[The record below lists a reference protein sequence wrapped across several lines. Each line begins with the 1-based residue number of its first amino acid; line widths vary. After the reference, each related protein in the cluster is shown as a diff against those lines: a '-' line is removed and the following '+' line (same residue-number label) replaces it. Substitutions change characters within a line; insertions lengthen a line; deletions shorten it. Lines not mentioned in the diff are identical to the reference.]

1 MSDALCGPSNAVQN
15 LAKHSSVDRTLQQD
29 RLVSRQSPSEAFRS
43 YDPNGSSL
51 DPEFEA
57 FQNGGSAFAGPS
69 WAAPSF
75 SHPQAQSQPSFQPF
89 SPPSSAA
96 WTQDFQRLAIS
107 SPQQTQLQAAPQAW
121 HNHFGQH
128 AHHSA
133 PSHASSSHMQMPSA
147 RFQSPHVFGPMQAAP
162 HYASQPLDSHQQQLN
177 LPQDHFDEA
186 AFEAAFDA
194 ALQDASLDQDF
205 AMQENDNVDL
215 DLADPD
221 SFDPI
226 LAYPPTVT
234 DCPLKDF
241 DFDSFRIDIY
251 PHLPLFRLGLANA
264 LVVNTDESLHRA
276 AKIVAALIQH
286 PQTMDPIQA
295 MLFRPLLSALN
306 DPKRSLFA
314 QRYGFE
320 PALNEML
327 DRLAQQTEN
336 TRLNIDAPTER
347 LLASYA
353 DLLWQRSESNH
364 LEPTDVPR
372 SADNAYWLDKF
383 FHDEGITSTQ
393 NITQHSANILSE
405 SLNRQVLTNHT
416 SQALNRV
423 LDIEYEVY
431 SKRSAVSNMSLQQPT
446 STRER
451 EAMLFDMM
459 DHVLAAPETI
469 EMLEAVTSAHPFQA
483 STAQE
488 QNPRSSNHALQDYQI
503 QLMLLEQQNVRRR
516 RLEAERLYK
525 PVLEDDMLD
534 DLTNEELDQDQKDLD
549 RQNDDE
555 LAQTAANLLERVS
568 DNQSSKFKNSAFLGL
583 MRQLADREIRVEGD
597 KMVPTNMSDA
607 LGHDRPAASVT
618 QDGQDVIDILSQ
630 PGSLADQGMTCFS
643 FIPQDHEF
651 MMTTPFASADD
662 Y

>member
-43 YDPNGSSL
+43 YDPNVSSL

-57 FQNGGSAFAGPS
+57 FQNGGPAFAGPS
-69 WAAPSF
+69 WAASSF
-75 SHPQAQSQPSFQPF
+75 SHLQAQPQPSFQPF
-89 SPPSSAA
+89 SPSPPAA

-107 SPQQTQLQAAPQAW
+107 SPQQTQLHAAPQAW

-133 PSHASSSHMQMPSA
+133 PSHASPSHMQMPSA
-147 RFQSPHVFGPMQAAP
+147 RLQSPHIFGPMQAAP
-162 HYASQPLDSHQQQLN
+162 HYASQFLDAHQQRLN

-215 DLADPD
+215 ADLDD
-221 SFDPI
+221 
-226 LAYPPTVT
+226 V
-234 DCPLKDF
+234 
-241 DFDSFRIDIY
+241 DFDSFLTDIY
-251 PHLPLFRLGLANA
+251 PHLPLFRLVLANA
-264 LVVNTDESLHRA
+264 LVTNTDESLHRA

-286 PQTMDPIQA
+286 PQTMHPIQA

-306 DPKRSLFA
+306 DPKRSLFS

-327 DRLAQQTEN
+327 DCLAQQTEN

-353 DLLWQRSESNH
+353 DLLWQRNESNH
-364 LEPTDVPR
+364 SEPTDVPR
-372 SADNAYWLDKF
+372 SADNAYWLDNF

-431 SKRSAVSNMSLQQPT
+431 SKRSAVSNMSVQQPT
-446 STRER
+446 STREK
-451 EAMLFDMM
+451 ETVLFDMM

-469 EMLEAVTSAHPFQA
+469 EALEAVTSADSFQA
-483 STAQE
+483 NTSQE
-488 QNPRSSNHALQDYQI
+488 QNSRSANHALQDYQT

-525 PVLEDDMLD
+525 PALEDDMLD
-534 DLTNEELDQDQKDLD
+534 DSTNQQPEELNQDQKDLD

-597 KMVPTNMSDA
+597 KMVPTNMSET
-607 LGHDRPAASVT
+607 LGHDRPAASVA
-618 QDGQDVIDILSQ
+618 QDGQDVIDILNQ
-630 PGSLADQGMTCFS
+630 PGSLADQG
-643 FIPQDHEF
+643 
-651 MMTTPFASADD
+651 
-662 Y
+662 